1 MQLPIPA
8 IVYMWCQGSRLRIS
22 TRRRRPGRDVPKSV
36 AVEGSRNIKSGSA
49 YPLKVYKQV
58 TKIASHG
65 DGGHM
70 DIMTWAKKSGR
81 CMQSTVL

>member
-1 MQLPIPA
+1 M
-8 IVYMWCQGSRLRIS
+8 
-22 TRRRRPGRDVPKSV
+22 PKSV
-36 AVEGSRNIKSGSA
+36 PVEGSRNIKSGSA

-70 DIMTWAKKSGR
+70 DNDVGKEKWAMHAKHSLVIKITPPPWR
-81 CMQSTVL
+81 EPAYIY